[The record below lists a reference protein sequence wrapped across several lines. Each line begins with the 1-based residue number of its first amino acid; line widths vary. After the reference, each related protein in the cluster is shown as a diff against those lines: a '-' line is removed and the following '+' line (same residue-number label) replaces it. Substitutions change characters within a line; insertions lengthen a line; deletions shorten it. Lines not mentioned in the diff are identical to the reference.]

1 MGSTYE
7 DLVLEA
13 FPDARLLDNEQE
25 DVLADQFWISDGH
38 GNDISDDYDNEYDA
52 WKSAYE
58 KMDKHINKTAG
69 FKGFM

>member
-1 MGSTYE
+1 MDTTYQ

-13 FPDARLLDNEQE
+13 FPDAKLLDNEQE
-25 DVLADQFWISDGH
+25 DIFANQYWIGDGH
-38 GNDISDDYDNEYDA
+38 GNDISDDCENEYDA

-58 KMDKHINKTAG
+58 KMDKHINKTAV